1 MGKYVE
7 RNLNLKETILK
18 NAELH
23 PIHLVMAWVW
33 GVLGFWLLLIPTI
46 AAIKTTIMYCNTELS
61 VTDKRVIGKVGFIKS
76 ASLDT
81 PLNKIQ
87 SVNVSSGLWGKI
99 FNYGNI
105 EVQSGGDRLV
115 FTAVKD
121 ADGFKKFLMNQIDEY
136 ENEKIRIQ
144 AQQMAAA
151 MNGANQ

>member
-7 RNLNLKETILK
+7 RNLNLKEEVLR

-23 PIHLVMAWVW
+23 PLQLILAWIW
-33 GVLGFWLLLIPTI
+33 GVLGCWLLLIPTI
-46 AAIKTTIMYCNTELS
+46 KAIKATVMFCNTELAI
-61 VTDKRVIGKVGFIKS
+61 TDKRVIGKVGFIKS

-87 SVNVSSGLWGKI
+87 AVTVNSGFWGKI
-99 FNYGNI
+99 FNYGTVSI
-105 EVQSGGDRLV
+105 QSGGNALEFV
-115 FTAVKD
+115 AVKD

-136 ENEKIRIQ
+136 ENDKIKAQ

-151 MNGANQ
+151 MTAGNN